1 MVLKEV
7 GVYGFPNFVV
17 FLTQINTIDCC
28 KEWVFVPNGDTGFL
42 PVLIQQAFLKDVQV

>member
-17 FLTQINTIDCC
+17 FLTQINTIDC
-28 KEWVFVPNGDTGFL
+28 WSIFL
-42 PVLIQQAFLKDVQV
+42 ENQYFSPEDGP